1 MKPRT
6 CLSIGNAGLSAVYD
20 AIDYAK
26 SKDAEFIEL
35 RFDMIPETAP
45 LSSVPDR
52 SRNNPEGDFNKDAV
66 LPEIKKIIS
75 YAKNKGIKTIGTN
88 RDVSYSANGCIS
100 FLDKQRLAK
109 PSGLEIAEKSGR
121 TDLEP
126 ERIKF
131 LRAVIEL
138 GIDICDIELD
148 ILERNVIKNFIEFA
162 HSKKSRVILS
172 VHDFK
177 GRIGLLDTVRLY
189 LDSSYFGADY
199 FKLADTV
206 ISEEDAESVSEK
218 NIKMRS
224 IKMTDETAFP
234 EFIIFGMG
242 GKGRIT
248 RSSSVI
254 YGSYLAYCSSPYGIT
269 APGQTTPDEFY
280 KMVDFLEASV

>member
-6 CLSIGNAGLSAVYD
+6 CLSIGNTGLSAVYD
-20 AIDYAK
+20 AVDYAK
-26 SKDAEFIEL
+26 RKDAEFIEL
-35 RFDMIPETAP
+35 RFDMIPETG
-45 LSSVPDR
+45 LSNRPPDKNPKNS
-52 SRNNPEGDFNKDAV
+52 SRYFNKDAV

-88 RDVSYSANGCIS
+88 RDFSYSANGCIS

-109 PSGLEIAEKSGR
+109 PCGLEIAEKSSGAA
-121 TDLEP
+121 LEP

-148 ILERNVIKNFIEFA
+148 ILERNVIKNFIKFA
-162 HSKKSRVILS
+162 HSKKSQVILS
-172 VHDFK
+172 VNDFK
-177 GRIGLLDTVRLY
+177 GCIGLLDTVRLY

-206 ISEEDAESVSEK
+206 ISEEDVESVSEK
-218 NIKMRS
+218 NIKIRS
-224 IKMTDETAFP
+224 IKKTDETAFP
-234 EFIIFGMG
+234 EFIVFGMG
-242 GKGRIT
+242 EKGRIT
-248 RSSSVI
+248 RASSVI

-280 KMVDFLEASV
+280 KTVDFLEASV